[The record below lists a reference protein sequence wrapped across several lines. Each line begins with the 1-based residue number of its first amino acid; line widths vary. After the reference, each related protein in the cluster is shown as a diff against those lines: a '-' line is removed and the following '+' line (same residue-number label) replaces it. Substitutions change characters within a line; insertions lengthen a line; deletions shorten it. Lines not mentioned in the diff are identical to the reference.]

1 MLDGVT
7 ETLTAHSTILYEF
20 SSKFQW
26 PKRIASITLA
36 EFQISK
42 QEISKKSADYW
53 IKRDFKYYINFSRL
67 TWEIHIHAI
76 GDKAITEA
84 LDALE
89 FARNANGSRDSR
101 HHIAHIQIPNP
112 KDLPRYINKVS

>member
-1 MLDGVT
+1 MQ
-7 ETLTAHSTILYEF
+7 ASHSW
-20 SSKFQW
+20 SSKFQI
-26 PKRIASITLA
+26 RRSQRNLQIVGQRGISSTTLYPL
-36 EFQISK
+36 K
-42 QEISKKSADYW
+42 
-53 IKRDFKYYINFSRL
+53 L

-112 KDLPRYINKVS
+112 KDLPRYKIECHDSSSRQI